1 MSRRR
6 KWLVGISATILL
18 GLAYLGSFFL
28 LRRGISVM
36 TELPTSFS
44 YAGCIEIRYFSSNP
58 TINGA
63 LYTLYWPIH
72 RLIGEDER
80 FLEALALTETHQKRR
95 EMVRDL
101 IRRRRAIYV
110 RHVAR
115 FRDEW
120 GLPF

>member
-1 MSRRR
+1 
-6 KWLVGISATILL
+6 VGISATVLL

-80 FLEALALTETHQKRR
+80 FFEALERTEGRQERR
-95 EMVRDL
+95 ELVRDL
-101 IRRRRAIYV
+101 IRRRKAVYV
-110 RHVAR
+110 RHVAQVS
-115 FRDEW
+115 
-120 GLPF
+120 